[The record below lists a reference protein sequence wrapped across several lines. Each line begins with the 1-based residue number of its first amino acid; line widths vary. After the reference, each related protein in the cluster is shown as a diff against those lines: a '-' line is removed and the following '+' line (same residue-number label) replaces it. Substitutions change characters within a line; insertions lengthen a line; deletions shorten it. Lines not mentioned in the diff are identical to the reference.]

1 MPADSQRILVTG
13 SNGHLGRRLIAAIRH
28 SQPDVVVRALVR
40 SSRAASVLEELPESD
55 RPQEVCIADYPAL
68 DSAQDDAGRA
78 AAAAQ
83 SEGLE
88 REGLEREGLSEGL
101 ERAAEGCQS
110 LVHLVGIIKET
121 ATTSYAVAHEG
132 SCQGI
137 AQAAATA
144 GVEHIVY
151 LSLFGAS
158 ADSRN
163 ACLAS
168 RGRAEDLLTRGRV
181 CSTIIRVPMVLGRG
195 EEAARA
201 LANMS
206 RGAVVPLMGGGAT
219 LQQPIDARDV
229 TKAILSAL
237 QSTPSLN
244 RTLSLGG
251 PESLSHRD
259 LLLRAAAITGGK
271 PRFVSVPFALV
282 RGIAAVL
289 ERLSPHPPLT
299 RAWLGVLQ
307 HDDRVDVAEACKQ
320 LGIELTPL
328 DDTLRHCLSGESE
341 NP

>member
-68 DSAQDDAGRA
+68 DSALDDAGRA

-83 SEGLE
+83 SEGLA
-88 REGLEREGLSEGL
+88 
-101 ERAAEGCQS
+101 RAAEGCQS

-137 AQAAATA
+137 ARAAATA
-144 GVEHIVY
+144 GVKHIVY

-341 NP
+341 NA